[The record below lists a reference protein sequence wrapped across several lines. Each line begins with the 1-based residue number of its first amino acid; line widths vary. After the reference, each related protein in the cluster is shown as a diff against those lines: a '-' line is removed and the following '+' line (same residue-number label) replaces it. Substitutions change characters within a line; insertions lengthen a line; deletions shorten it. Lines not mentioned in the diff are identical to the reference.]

1 MKITNSEV
9 IKGGERELMDVITAD
24 LDWSAIEGIFRE
36 QNRLE
41 IGEDVEYRHGDIVVH
56 DNQIVYELE
65 FEVKV
70 AFSILLDRDGNCISV
85 KNSTKTSPDDVTES
99 KNGYEEALKEMVK

>member
-9 IKGGERELMDVITAD
+9 IRGGERELMDVITAD
-24 LDWSAIEGIFRE
+24 LDWGAIEGIFRE

-41 IGEDVEYRHGDIVVH
+41 IGEDVEYRHGDIVVY
-56 DNQIVYELE
+56 DNQIAYELE

-85 KNSTKTSPDDVTES
+85 KNSAKTSPDDVAES
-99 KNGYEEALKEMVK
+99 ENGQEETLKEMTT

>member
-36 QNRLE
+36 QSRLE
-41 IGEDVEYRHGDIVVH
+41 IGEDVEYRHGDIVVY
-56 DNQIVYELE
+56 DNQIAYELE

-70 AFSILLDRDGNCISV
+70 TLSILLDRDGNCISV
-85 KNSTKTSPDDVTES
+85 KHSTKTSPDDVTES
-99 KNGYEEALKEMVK
+99 ESGYEEALEEITT